1 MFMSRKM
8 NKLLLLVGTYI
19 WMIEIARKEGSF
31 GTDDS

>member
-19 WMIEIARKEGSF
+19 WMIDARKEGSF